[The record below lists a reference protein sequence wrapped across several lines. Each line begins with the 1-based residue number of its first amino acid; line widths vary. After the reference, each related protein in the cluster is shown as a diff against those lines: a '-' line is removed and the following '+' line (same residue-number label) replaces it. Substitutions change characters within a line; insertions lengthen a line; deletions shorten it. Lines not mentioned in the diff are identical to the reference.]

1 MQGNYYKS
9 GETLDFTA
17 SGALTDGEVVE
28 TAGVPGIVT
37 GDVAASGDKGVAQ
50 VEGLVQVAKVSG
62 AITAGQTIYW
72 DENGSPVTGT
82 ASSGAATATA
92 SNGDFLIGIAVEAA
106 ASGAAT
112 VKVLLAGAS
121 VAGAMNF
128 GAAAGAPAQGL
139 LGGVGTNAD
148 PATTAVADKC
158 FLDFRLQ
165 TSATGGTARGIYCKL
180 ITTGTSGGE
189 AVRAFLECNSN
200 TPADTVNGAHITLQY
215 GAVAGNCTGLATA
228 ARCTLMVPS
237 RSLTG
242 TTAAVMAE
250 LWADG
255 ASSTSGG
262 RMSFLR
268 ACIGGNATGAA
279 LLDDTAFLL
288 ELAGGV
294 NGSGNICSAVGNEP
308 TWSTA
313 THKIRV
319 CINDVTMYLVAVLA

>member
-1 MQGNYYKS
+1 MQGNFYKS

-28 TAGVPGIVT
+28 TANIPGIVQ
-37 GDVAASGDKGVAQ
+37 GDVAASGDKGVAL
-50 VEGLVQVAKVSG
+50 VEGLVQVAKVTG
-62 AITAGQTIYW
+62 AITAGQAIYW

-92 SNGDFLIGIAVEAA
+92 SNGDFLLGIAVEAA
-106 ASGAAT
+106 ASGAST
-112 VKVLLAGAS
+112 VKVLLAGAR
-121 VAGAMNF
+121 VADVVNF

-148 PATTAVADKC
+148 PATTATADKN
-158 FLDFRLQ
+158 FLDFRVQ
-165 TSATGGTARGIYCKL
+165 STATTGTARGIYVKL
-180 ITTGTSGGE
+180 LLGAATGGE
-189 AVRAFLECNSN
+189 ALRAFTECSSN
-200 TPADTVNGAHITLQY
+200 TPVDTVNGAHITLQF
-215 GAVAGNCTGLATA
+215 GASVGNVTGLATA
-228 ARCTLMVPS
+228 ARCTLMIPS

-288 ELAGGV
+288 ELAGGA
-294 NGSGNICSAVGNEP
+294 NGSGNICDAAGNEP
-308 TWSTA
+308 TWSSA

-319 CINDVTMYLVAVLA
+319 CINGTTMYLVAVLA